1 MKNPHFIK
9 LPLRTVSVEIDERP
23 DRVCFTIL
31 FSRYGDLGDLA
42 EFQDHLRRLVEPYD
56 ADPRPTVMVNPKTGE
71 EIFIVG
77 DRTHCVAVIG
87 PGGICH
93 L

>member
-1 MKNPHFIK
+1 MRK
-9 LPLRTVSVEIDERP
+9 TVVGLG
-23 DRVCFTIL
+23 VFML
-31 FSRYGDLGDLA
+31 FASLVSGDLGDLA